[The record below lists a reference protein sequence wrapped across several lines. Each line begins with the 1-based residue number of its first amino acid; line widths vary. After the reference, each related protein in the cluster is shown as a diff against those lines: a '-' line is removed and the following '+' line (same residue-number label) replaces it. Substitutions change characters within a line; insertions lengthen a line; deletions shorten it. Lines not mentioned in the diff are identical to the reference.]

1 MKTDDLINALSQ
13 DVTAEPGPAAVLAR
27 ALPVGLLL
35 SILGLWASIGFRAD
49 LGQAMTSF
57 VPLMRHVL
65 TLALFA
71 VALALAL
78 RLLRPE
84 GRAHLWPL
92 LLPAAA
98 AGGMLI
104 WALTMTPP
112 EGWQMAL
119 EGKTQMVCL
128 IAVPLL
134 SIPPVAALML
144 AFRQGA
150 PMRPALAGAL
160 AGLAGGGLGAAVYA
174 LHCTEDSPLFYVTWY
189 GTAIGIVT
197 LAATLLGARILRW

>member
-71 VALALAL
+71 VALALGL

>member
-13 DVTAEPGPAAVLAR
+13 DTVAEPGPGTVLAR
-27 ALPVGLLL
+27 SLPVALLT
-35 SILGLWASIGFRAD
+35 SVLGLWATIGFRAD
-49 LGQAMTSF
+49 LGHALTSL

-65 TLALFA
+65 TLALFG
-71 VALALAL
+71 LALAL
-78 RLLRPE
+78 GWRLLRPE
-84 GRAHLWPL
+84 GRASLWPL
-92 LLPAAA
+92 LLPAAVA
-98 AGGMLI
+98 AGLLI
-104 WALTMTPP
+104 WTLTVTPP

-197 LAATLLGARILRW
+197 LAATLIGARILRW